1 MIANQC
7 QKCAHRPNSLWKYG
21 QCRCIKGYTLY
32 GTECL
37 PNNVGSDSPEDCLVS
52 TFFDSQQKRCLPC
65 PQGCLSCES
74 SYKCTQCSVDFNF
87 NIASDLCIE
96 FCGDGKRYNLPCDD
110 GNNID
115 GDGCSRNCEV
125 EIGYICR
132 GGSPNSVDDCILYQ
146 PTDLTLI
153 QTGYIRY
160 STRIIIN
167 IKVDYVPR

>member
-1 MIANQC
+1 M
-7 QKCAHRPNSLWKYG
+7 
-21 QCRCIKGYTLY
+21 
-32 GTECL
+32 
-37 PNNVGSDSPEDCLVS
+37 S
-52 TFFDSQQKRCLPC
+52 TFFAPQQKRCLPC

-110 GNNID
+110 GNNND

-132 GGSPNSVDDCILYQ
+132 GGSPNSVDDCVLYQ
-146 PTDLTLI
+146 PTELTMI

-167 IKVDYVPR
+167 IKVDYVPRELLQSNDCMNECSNVLEGTILSGSKPISIKSKYIAGTTYSFSM